1 MRVYHMK
8 MTIAKKMWLGFS
20 AVLLL
25 LIGSSVVAFM
35 ALSNNS
41 DKYQFLL
48 DDQVVKLDLLKQI
61 EIAQKDAGRSLLDYL
76 LLSTDTSRQS
86 VKTDLELA
94 DRLNEDLHSRLFS
107 PETLKLMESFKRKS
121 VVFQAK
127 TEEVIVAKQNKDT
140 AVNKLATEA
149 KNMNTDMLRILK
161 EIEQFLKDDMEKTR
175 ADVDQA
181 DANAKLFILILGIGS
196 IVLGIIVAYFI
207 SKSIANPVKK
217 VTSGLTEIAGGNLAV
232 EPIRIKNKDEVGAMA
247 TAFNTMTADLKQI
260 VSGVRDSSMQLAA
273 NAEELSASSE
283 ESLASSQM
291 VAKSA
296 EEQMASSEQQVR
308 HMDASMQSMG
318 ELSQGIGQISANNE
332 EMLHAAD
339 DVTKLVKKGSTV
351 VTDVSNQMNMI
362 HTTFKDTTVIM
373 QNMAKHSNEIQA
385 VTALITD
392 ISEQTNLLAL
402 NAAIEAAR
410 AGEYGKGFA
419 VVAEEVR
426 KLAEQSK
433 NSASEIGSMVQ
444 LIQSASGEAVK
455 AITTGGAKVEEGLS
469 KTTES
474 IQVFKEIESGVGEVV
489 LKVESVSAAIEQIH
503 AMTESVTE
511 SVQQVQSLASIAADG
526 ANDTSAATEEQLA
539 ANEEITANAQT
550 LADLA
555 ETLQAEVSHFKI

>member
-1 MRVYHMK
+1 MK
-8 MTIAKKMWLGFS
+8 ITIAKKMWLGFS

-25 LIGSSVVAFM
+25 LIVSSVVAFM
-35 ALSNNS
+35 TLSNNS
-41 DKYQFLL
+41 DKYRFLL
-48 DDQVVKLDLLKQI
+48 DDRVVKLDLLKQI

-76 LLSTDTSRQS
+76 LLNTDTSRQS
-86 VKTDLELA
+86 VSANLELESSL
-94 DRLNEDLHSRLFS
+94 REELHSKLFS
-107 PETLKLMESFKRKS
+107 PETLAIMENLNRKS
-121 VVFQAK
+121 VVYQAK
-127 TEEVIVAKQNKDT
+127 VEEVIAAKQGKDT
-140 AVNKLATEA
+140 SVNKLTSEA
-149 KNMNTDMLRILK
+149 KTMNVDMLKILQD
-161 EIEQFLKDDMEKTR
+161 IEQFLINDMEKTR
-175 ADVDQA
+175 AEVNHA
-181 DANAKLFILILGIGS
+181 EANAKLLILIIEVASILLG
-196 IVLGIIVAYFI
+196 LAVAYFI

-217 VTSGLTEIAGGNLAV
+217 VTAGLSEIAAGNLAV
-232 EPIRIKNKDEVGAMA
+232 EPLRIKNKDEVGAMA
-247 TAFNTMTADLKQI
+247 TAFNTMSADLKQI
-260 VSGVRDSSMQLAA
+260 VSGVRESSMQLAA

-296 EEQMASSEQQVR
+296 EEQMATSEQQVR
-308 HMDASMQSMG
+308 HMDASVNSMG
-318 ELSQGIGQISANNE
+318 ELSQGIEQISVDNE

-351 VTDVSNQMNMI
+351 VSDVAGQMNTI
-362 HTTFKDTTVIM
+362 HTTFKDTTAIM
-373 QNMAKHSNEIQA
+373 QNMAKHSDEIQA

-433 NSASEIGSMVQ
+433 NSASEIEKMVQ
-444 LIQSASGEAVK
+444 MIQTASGDAVK
-455 AITTGGAKVEEGLS
+455 AITVGGDKVEAGLA

-474 IQVFKEIESGVGEVV
+474 LHVFTEIESAVGVVGS
-489 LKVESVSAAIEQIH
+489 KIESVSAAIEQIQ
-503 AMTESVTE
+503 AMAESVSE
-511 SVQQVQSLASIAADG
+511 GALEVQRLATHTAAG

-539 ANEEITANAQT
+539 ANEEITSNAQV

-555 ETLQAEVSHFKI
+555 EKLQNNVSHFKLSK

>member
-1 MRVYHMK
+1 MK

-25 LIGSSVVAFM
+25 LIGSSAVAFM

-76 LLSTDTSRQS
+76 LLSTDTSRQN
-86 VKTDLELA
+86 VKADLELA
-94 DRLNEDLHSRLFS
+94 NSLNEELHSRLFS
-107 PETLKLMESFKRKS
+107 PETLKLMENFKRKS

-127 TEEVIVAKQNKDT
+127 TEEAIVAKQNKDT

-149 KNMNTDMLRILK
+149 KNMNTDMLKILK

-175 ADVDQA
+175 ADVDRA

-196 IVLGIIVAYFI
+196 ILLGIIVAYFI

-217 VTSGLTEIAGGNLAV
+217 VTSGLSEIASGNLAV

-318 ELSQGIGQISANNE
+318 ELSQGIGQISINNE

-351 VTDVSNQMNMI
+351 VTDVSNQMNTI
-362 HTTFKDTTVIM
+362 HTTFKDTTIIM

-433 NSASEIGSMVQ
+433 NSASEIEKMVDM
-444 LIQSASGEAVK
+444 IQMASGDAVK
-455 AITTGGAKVEEGLS
+455 AITAGGDKVEDGLA

-474 IQVFKEIESGVGEVV
+474 LHVFTEIESAVGVVGS
-489 LKVESVSAAIEQIH
+489 KIESVSAAIEQIQ
-503 AMTESVTE
+503 AMAESVSE
-511 SVQQVQSLASIAADG
+511 GALEVQRLASHAADG
-526 ANDTSAATEEQLA
+526 ANDTSAATEQQLA
-539 ANEEITANAQT
+539 ANEEITSNAQV

-555 ETLQAEVSHFKI
+555 EALQNNVSHFKLS